1 MRGVARGDWG
11 ARLAAVDVPKDVLA
25 RVVAEHLLKEGHVEA
40 AQAFAA
46 EAGPAA
52 ADACDPEAI
61 ACARR
66 RASARSAIAGGD
78 VMRAVEAA
86 GGAEALGPE
95 LTFRLHRQRVIELAC
110 AGDSSGALEYA
121 AEHLAPAA
129 ALDASGA
136 LLESLES
143 AVSLV
148 AFDDPRSSPMAE
160 LAGDAERRGVAD
172 ALNAHML
179 RREGRGGADSAM
191 QGLLRQIA
199 YAEEKVCGSANAVGC
214 DLLSA
219 HPRLLSRADSLGT
232 RRRPHPPRA
241 PDQDLGG
248 AHARGNEW
256 CGGRSRGAQCGQALP
271 RRRDTLRRGRG
282 RC

>member
-1 MRGVARGDWG
+1 
-11 ARLAAVDVPKDVLA
+11 
-25 RVVAEHLLKEGHVEA
+25 
-40 AQAFAA
+40 
-46 EAGPAA
+46 
-52 ADACDPEAI
+52 
-61 ACARR
+61 
-66 RASARSAIAGGD
+66 
-78 VMRAVEAA
+78 MRAVEAA

-199 YAEEKVCGSANAVGC
+199 YAEEKIKTSG
-214 DLLSA
+214 
-219 HPRLLSRADSLGT
+219 
-232 RRRPHPPRA
+232 A
-241 PDQDLGG
+241 PTLEATSGVVVD
-248 AHARGNEW
+248 RE
-256 CGGRSRGAQCGQALP
+256 GRSVVKPYPAGATPFAEGAAAA
-271 RRRDTLRRGRG
+271 DEE
-282 RC
+282 